1 MPLDLNKIVDTVSGA
16 ALQSRAKEVSH
27 WIVVIFRTAV
37 FGFIGQFIKRLGVII
52 GVADGEVSAQ
62 G

>member
-1 MPLDLNKIVDTVSGA
+1 MPLDLNKIVDDPEGSGTT
-16 ALQSRAKEVSH
+16 SRAKEVSH
-27 WIVVIFRTAV
+27 WIVVIYRTAA
-37 FGFIGQFIKRLGVII
+37 FGFIGQFIKRLGVIN